1 MGVRTARRAAAGL
14 RERLRS
20 AWAGNPFRERSGR
33 EPLDIQRLVS
43 PLRYDVLVRGQYFDF
58 CEARRAQIDRDLDAH
73 VAASRAHPYY
83 VWFRAVA
90 CAIRMPELL
99 ADEAALERAFAAR
112 VRRSVALLESFRAHG
127 YDAAEPLVLAS
138 GRRIEPTDTGKQLAG
153 PIFTGDGCHRL
164 ALLLRAG
171 VRRLEPSWY
180 RVRTFRRY
188 APRDSTARLV
198 AALPLD
204 RESYFAFL
212 SLGYAST
219 RHTTREALLA
229 EVRARAPERAAEL
242 EQVIARDAPLLDA
255 APPSGGPAR

>member
-1 MGVRTARRAAAGL
+1 MGLGTASRRAAAGL
-14 RERLRS
+14 RERLES
-20 AWAGNPFRERSGR
+20 AWAGNPFREQPGR
-33 EPLDIQRLVS
+33 EPLEIERLIS

-58 CEARRAQIDRDLDAH
+58 CEARLGALERDFAAH

-112 VRRSVALLESFRAHG
+112 VRRSVELLQSFRARG
-127 YDAAEPLVLAS
+127 FDASEPLLLAS
-138 GRRIEPTDTGKQLAG
+138 GRSIEPTDTGKRMAG
-153 PIFTGDGCHRL
+153 PFFAGDGCHRL

-171 VRRLEPSWY
+171 VRRLEPGWY

-198 AALPLD
+198 PALPLD
-204 RESYFAFL
+204 RASYYAFL
-212 SLGYAST
+212 SLGYGSA
-219 RHTTREALLA
+219 RHTTREALLG
-229 EVRARAPERAAEL
+229 EVRAREPERAAEL
-242 EQVIARDAPLLDA
+242 EQVITLDEPLF
-255 APPSGGPAR
+255 R